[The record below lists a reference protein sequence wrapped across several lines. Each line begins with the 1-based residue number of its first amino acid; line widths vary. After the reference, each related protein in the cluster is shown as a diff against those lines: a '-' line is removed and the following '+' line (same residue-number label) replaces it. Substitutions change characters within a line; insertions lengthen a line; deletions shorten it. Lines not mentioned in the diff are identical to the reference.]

1 MSKRRIYEKDK
12 TQCED
17 RFAKAKAI
25 NSILMHISKQLGYQ
39 KDEEL
44 EELYDK
50 TAWHFDRKFKEKAA
64 AYDIF
69 KQALTY
75 SLLASLITF
84 ARGEASNQLDANENL
99 NLHYFT

>member
-50 TAWHFDRKFKEKAA
+50 TAWHFDRKFKKKAA

-75 SLLASLITF
+75 SFISEFDNICRGGLLI
-84 ARGEASNQLDANENL
+84 NL
-99 NLHYFT
+99 MQIKLESHYFT